1 MMLIQGSGWKACFD
15 EERDLYTARTSVPG
29 AIYLLEINK
38 ETFEKL
44 QSDELSDDEKY
55 CLIHDNGR
63 RLYMDIDDR
72 CGPPYTVVLDDDYKT
87 LCPWAE
93 LPESKTVMPEAL
105 TDAAVE
111 LFASEANN
119 REQRR
124 KKREERKSLLQR
136 QITGNSEERNA
147 KREKIRKNRSVLNG
161 AML

>member
-1 MMLIQGSGWKACFD
+1 MMLVQGSGWKACFD

-124 KKREERKSLLQR
+124 KKREERKDK
-136 QITGNSEERNA
+136 EE
-147 KREKIRKNRSVLNG
+147 
-161 AML
+161 